1 MSKRTPVFLIIV
13 IVALLS
19 LGLTACEKE
28 RPVPTPSRATPA
40 PARGT
45 ASPTVP
51 AVLTQVA
58 PSALSGAVA
67 GQATP
72 ITAGTA
78 TPMAPTPQPV
88 VVNPAGTSGSTG
100 SGQVTTYTVV
110 AGDTLASIAAKF
122 GTVPE
127 AIAQLNNL
135 TDPNAL
141 TVGQQLK
148 IAGTPS
154 AGTSTAGATG
164 ATGDTGKYVVQAG
177 DTLQK
182 IAQRFGTT
190 VAQLVQLNSLTN
202 PNLISIGQ
210 TLIVPAAGGAAAAP
224 ATGTTTT
231 GGAAT
236 SGQTK
241 SYTVQSGDTLLKI
254 ARKFGL
260 TVQQLQTANKI
271 ANPDR
276 IYPGQVLVIP

>member
-1 MSKRTPVFLIIV
+1 MRKRAPVFLIIV
-13 IVALLS
+13 IVTLFS

-40 PARGT
+40 PVRST
-45 ASPTVP
+45 ASPTAP
-51 AVLTQVA
+51 AALTQIA

-72 ITAGTA
+72 VTAGAA

-88 VVNPAGTSGSTG
+88 VVNPSGTSSSTDGS
-100 SGQVTTYTVV
+100 QVTTYTVV

-135 TDPNAL
+135 TDPNTL

-148 IAGTPS
+148 IAGTSS
-154 AGTSTAGATG
+154 AGASTTGATG
-164 ATGDTGKYVVQAG
+164 AAGDNGKYVVQAG
-177 DTLQK
+177 DTLAS
-182 IAQRFGTT
+182 IARRFGTT
-190 VAQLVQLNSLTN
+190 VQLAQLNDLAN
-202 PNLISIGQ
+202 PDCINIGQ

-224 ATGTTTT
+224 ATDTTT
-231 GGAAT
+231 GGATT
-236 SGQTK
+236 SGEAK
-241 SYTVQSGDTLLKI
+241 SYVVQSGDTLMKI
-254 ARKFGL
+254 ARKFGV
-260 TVQQLQTANKI
+260 TAQQLQAANKI